1 MSSDSD
7 STPVPTISREFKGE
21 TELVNP
27 TSTENAKTSQPDV
40 HRLKLPTEHRD
51 STISTPDSMKV
62 EIGSSSDGVAEAV
75 SPVEGPPAKSQGGV
89 REAEDNSSDGSWEE
103 VRHEGTQASEGG
115 TTQDY
120 RPVWV
125 GHVEEKSVSQEEEG
139 SGDIAPEF
147 RPRTPRPYGSHSE

>member
-7 STPVPTISREFKGE
+7 TTPVPTISPEFHGE
-21 TELVNP
+21 TKPINI
-27 TSTENAKTSQPDV
+27 TSSTGNAKPSQPDV

-62 EIGSSSDGVAEAV
+62 ETGSSSDGIAEAV
-75 SPVEGPPAKSQGGV
+75 SPVEGLRAKSHGV
-89 REAEDNSSDGSWEE
+89 AHEAEVNGSDESWEE
-103 VRHEGTQASEGG
+103 VRHERTQALEEGTQ
-115 TTQDY
+115 DN

-125 GHVEEKSVSQEEEG
+125 GHVEEKNATQEEEG

>member
-21 TELVNP
+21 TEPVNP
-27 TSTENAKTSQPDV
+27 SPTENAKPSQPDV
-40 HRLKLPTEHRD
+40 HRLKLSTEHRD

-115 TTQDY
+115 TTQDN

-125 GHVEEKSVSQEEEG
+125 RHVEEKSATQEGEDLE
-139 SGDIAPEF
+139 DIAPEF

>member
-21 TELVNP
+21 TESVDP
-27 TSTENAKTSQPDV
+27 TSTENAKPSQADV

-62 EIGSSSDGVAEAV
+62 EIGSASDGVAEAV
-75 SPVEGPPAKSQGGV
+75 SPVEGPPAKSQGNV

-115 TTQDY
+115 TTQDN
-120 RPVWV
+120 RPAWV